1 MFKEFKEFALKGS
14 IIELALA
21 FVLGAAFAALVTS
34 FVDNILMAIVGILFG
49 EPNFDNALVLTIN
62 DSQIR
67 FGAFLTVLVSFVL
80 IAWALFVF
88 VVKPYKAYEEANP
101 EPEAPAEDPE
111 DIQLLRQIRD
121 SLSK

>member
-1 MFKEFKEFALKGS
+1 MFKEFKEFALKGN
-14 IIELALA
+14 IIELAIA

-80 IAWALFVF
+80 IAVALFVF
-88 VVKPYKAYEEANP
+88 VVKPYKAYEESNA
-101 EPEAPAEDPE
+101 EVEASAEDPE

>member
-14 IIELALA
+14 IIELAIA
-21 FVLGAAFAALVTS
+21 FVLGAAFAGLVTS

-80 IAWALFVF
+80 IAVALFIF
-88 VVKPYKAYEEANP
+88 VVKPYKAYQESTA